1 MRFVRLVADHFCGI
15 EHAEVE
21 FGPGLN
27 ILYGPNDLGKSS
39 LAAAIRAVLLLPHG
53 SSEADKFMPWRGDF
67 SPEVNLTFADADDR
81 LWRVTKSFGG
91 NRGGSSFLE
100 SSKDGRDFLNETKGR
115 EVDERLRKVLEWGAA
130 PAGARAG
137 APRGLPQTF
146 LSHVLLAE
154 QTDVAAI
161 LEESLEMDSDPGES
175 GRLRLTRA
183 LQGLARDPRFKKLL
197 DQAEAECDQHFSPT
211 GKLKRGKSSP
221 MTKAAEQVTRL
232 RDDLNALNEQLRAT
246 EEVESRLRVLRESV
260 GDLSERRHDADER
273 RSQVRRLAA
282 AQHALDEAREALR
295 RIEEERARVEAKEQ
309 KVAALVTT
317 AAAQEASLTEARDAE
332 DAARFAFAAAKE
344 AHAEATSERAAS
356 QRALKVARLEQA
368 LAATEVRR
376 GDLVARQKAAE
387 HACSCAAA
395 VTMLEAQNEEI
406 EGKAVAARTRLS
418 TTDEALADARAQRE
432 QFQDLLAYGRLS
444 EAAEALRTLLQA
456 REEAAELKAKAEGA
470 SQEAA
475 QLRAAVAARPLPEA
489 GTIKALHKL
498 HGELE
503 RAEAA
508 LGGGLSATLSL
519 RKSGV
524 EVEVRVDGGQPSRA
538 GADLTVNASRS
549 IELSIEDVA
558 EVRVVAGDA
567 GNRRRAEALRQR
579 WKAEAQPVLTL
590 AGHDSVAAL
599 ADARAQADGTLR
611 QAEQLDK
618 NSRHDLEKASALE
631 SRSTAIPR
639 HEIRVRELEA
649 ALEGRD
655 RLALATIVK
664 TVGPGWESQ
673 TEKAAKDLDRAE
685 SRARA
690 DRDAASGELAGLG
703 GQITQITISLAAA
716 REESE
721 RARAALEGDPEA
733 LLAAVV
739 AEMAVLDVE
748 ADGIK
753 AELLALRGAVSDA
766 VSVAKSRMHAAEQ
779 ALSTAIDAT
788 KAADAA
794 ATQRRSKRDQA
805 RGELEAQKKH
815 AESLPRRQA
824 EEDVRLQEATLA
836 ALGAPDPPTSEADV
850 KAAEEAVSTVEAE
863 LTEKKGELHQV
874 EGELLRIGG
883 KVARDRHAPL
893 QAALDEVLDRQR
905 ALELDAESWKL
916 LRDTLKD
923 CEASGAQHLG
933 RALGG
938 DVARRFGE
946 LTQGR
951 YGDLDM
957 NPHLR
962 VQHIA
967 AGGGQRAVDVLSVGT
982 RDQLATLLRLA
993 IAERIGSA
1001 IILDD
1006 QLVQSDP
1013 ARLDW
1018 FRMALNQAA
1027 ALVQVI
1033 VLTCRREDYVSSPAG
1048 DSGTIT
1054 RVNLAEKIRRA
1065 G

>member
-1 MRFVRLVADHFCGI
+1 MRFVRLVVDHFCGI

-21 FGPGLN
+21 LGPGLN

-53 SSEADKFMPWRGDF
+53 SSEAEKFVPWRGDF
-67 SPEVNLTFADADDR
+67 SPEVKLTFADADDR

-91 NRGGSSFLE
+91 SRGGSSFLE

-115 EVDERLRKVLEWGAA
+115 EVDERLRKMLEWGA
-130 PAGARAG
+130 PLAGARAG

-161 LEESLEMDSDPGES
+161 LEESLEMDPDPGES

-183 LQGLARDPRFKKLL
+183 LQGLARDPRFKRLL

-221 MTKAAEQVTRL
+221 MTQAAEQVTRL
-232 RDDLNALNEQLRAT
+232 RDDLDALSEQLRST
-246 EEVESRLRVLRESV
+246 EEVESRLRALRDSV
-260 GDLSERRHDADER
+260 GNLAERRHEADER
-273 RSQVRRLAA
+273 LTRVRRLAA
-282 AQHALDEAREALR
+282 ALHGLDQAREALR
-295 RIEEERARVEAKEQ
+295 RIEEERARVGAKEQ
-309 KVAALVTT
+309 ELGALVAAT
-317 AAAQEASLTEARDAE
+317 AAQEASLTEARAAE
-332 DAARFAFAAAKE
+332 DAARAAFAAARE
-344 AHAEATSERAAS
+344 AHAEATSEKAAS
-356 QRALKVARLEQA
+356 KRALKVAKLEQA

-376 GDLVARQKAAE
+376 GGIVARQKAAE
-387 HACSCAAA
+387 HARGCAAG
-395 VTMLEAQNEEI
+395 VTKLEAQNAEI
-406 EGKAVAARTRLS
+406 EGKAVAARARLS
-418 TTDEALADARAQRE
+418 KADQALAEARAQRE
-432 QFQDLLAYGRLS
+432 QLQGLLAYGRWS
-444 EAAEALRTLLQA
+444 EAAEALSTLLQA
-456 REEAAELKAKAEGA
+456 RQQAAELQAKAQGA

-475 QLRAAVAARPLPEA
+475 QLRSAVAARSLPEA
-489 GTIKALHKL
+489 GTIKALHEL

-508 LGGGLSATLSL
+508 LGGGLSATISL
-519 RKSGV
+519 RKSGI
-524 EVEVRVDGGQPSRA
+524 EVEVRVDGGEPSRA
-538 GADLTVNASRS
+538 GADLTVDANRA

-579 WKAEAQPVLTL
+579 WNAEAQPVLIL
-590 AGHDSVAAL
+590 AGLDSVAAL
-599 ADARAQADGTLR
+599 SEARAHADGTLR

-618 NSRHDLEKASALE
+618 DARHDLEKASALE
-631 SRSTAIPR
+631 SRSAEVPR
-639 HEIRVRELEA
+639 HESRVRELEA

-655 RLALATIVK
+655 RQALATIVK

-673 TEKAAKDLDRAE
+673 TENAAKDLDRAE
-685 SRARA
+685 IKARA
-690 DRDAASGELAGLG
+690 DRDAASAELAGLG
-703 GQITQITISLAAA
+703 GQITQITASLAAA

-721 RARAALEGDPEA
+721 RARAALAGDPEA
-733 LLAAVV
+733 LLRTVTTDIAA
-739 AEMAVLDVE
+739 LDVE
-748 ADGIK
+748 AGGIK
-753 AELLALRGAVSDA
+753 AELLALQGAGSNAVSA
-766 VSVAKSRMHAAEQ
+766 AKSRMDAAEQ
-779 ALSTAIDAT
+779 ALSTAVDAT
-788 KAADAA
+788 KTADTA
-794 ATQRRSKRDQA
+794 ATEGRSKRDQA

-815 AESLPRRQA
+815 AESLPLRQA
-824 EEDVRLQEATLA
+824 EEEVRVQQATLA
-836 ALGAPDPPTSEADV
+836 ALDAPDPPTTEADV
-850 KAAEEAVSTVEAE
+850 QAAEKAASTLEAE

-874 EGELLRIGG
+874 EGELLRVGG
-883 KVARDRHAPL
+883 KVARDRQAPL
-893 QAALDEVLDRQR
+893 QAALDEAADRQHT
-905 ALELDAESWKL
+905 LELDAEGWKL

-938 DVARRFGE
+938 EVARRFGE

-957 NPHLR
+957 SPHLR
-962 VQHIA
+962 VQNIA

-1006 QLVQSDP
+1006 QLVQSDQT
-1013 ARLDW
+1013 RLEW
-1018 FRMALNQAA
+1018 FRAALHQAA
-1027 ALVQVI
+1027 ALVQVV
-1033 VLTCRREDYVSSPAG
+1033 VLTCRQDDYMNPAG
-1048 DSGTIT
+1048 QSASIRRIDLT
-1054 RVNLAEKIRRA
+1054 EKIRRA

>member
-1 MRFVRLVADHFCGI
+1 MRFVSLVVDHFCGI

-53 SSEADKFMPWRGDF
+53 SAEADKFVPWRGDF
-67 SPEVNLTFADADDR
+67 SPEVKLTFADADDR
-81 LWRVTKSFGG
+81 LWRVSKSFGG
-91 NRGGSSFLE
+91 SRGGSSFLE

-115 EVDERLRKVLEWGAA
+115 EVDERLRKMLEWGAP

-137 APRGLPQTF
+137 VPRGLPQTF

-161 LEESLEMDSDPGES
+161 LQESLEIDPDPGES

-232 RDDLNALNEQLRAT
+232 RDDLDALSEQLRAT
-246 EEVESRLRVLRESV
+246 EEVESRLRVLRDNV
-260 GDLSERRHDADER
+260 GHLGERCHEANEQLT
-273 RSQVRRLAA
+273 SVRRLAA
-282 AQHALDEAREALR
+282 AQRGLHEAREALR
-295 RIEEERARVEAKEQ
+295 RIEDERAHVDAKEQ
-309 KVAALVTT
+309 EVAALVAS
-317 AAAQEASLTEARDAE
+317 AAAQEASLTEARNAE
-332 DAARFAFAAAKE
+332 DGARSAFAAARE
-344 AHAEATSERAAS
+344 AHAEATSQKAAS
-356 QRALKVARLEQA
+356 KRALKVAKLEQA

-376 GDLVARQKAAE
+376 ADLVARQKAAE
-387 HACSCAAA
+387 HARSCAAG
-395 VTMLEAQNEEI
+395 VTKLEAQNAQI
-406 EGKAVAARTRLS
+406 EGKAAAARTRLS
-418 TTDEALADARAQRE
+418 KADQALADTCAQRE
-432 QFQDLLAYGRLS
+432 QLQGLLAYGRWS
-444 EAAEALRTLLQA
+444 EAAEVLTKLLQA
-456 REEAAELKAKAEGA
+456 RQEAAELKAKSQSA

-475 QLRAAVAARPLPEA
+475 QLRTAVAARPLPEG
-489 GTIKALHKL
+489 GTIKALQEL
-498 HGELE
+498 HRELE

-508 LGGGLSATLSL
+508 LGGGLSATISL
-519 RKSGV
+519 RRSGV
-524 EVEVRVDGGQPSRA
+524 EVEVRVDGGEPSRA
-538 GADLTVNASRS
+538 GADLTVDASRA
-549 IELSIEDVA
+549 IELSIDDVA
-558 EVRVVAGDA
+558 EVRVIAGDA
-567 GNRRRAEALRQR
+567 GNRRQAEALRQR
-579 WKAEAQPVLTL
+579 WNAEAQPILTL
-590 AGHDSVAAL
+590 ADLDSVTAL
-599 ADARAQADGTLR
+599 AEARAQADGTLR
-611 QAEQLDK
+611 QAEQLDRDA
-618 NSRHDLEKASALE
+618 RHDLEKASALE
-631 SRSTAIPR
+631 SRSAELPR
-639 HEIRVRELEA
+639 QEIRVRELEA

-655 RLALATIVK
+655 RQALATIVK

-673 TEKAAKDLDRAE
+673 TENAAKDLDRAE
-685 SRARA
+685 SKARA

-703 GQITQITISLAAA
+703 GQITQITTSLATA

-733 LLAAVV
+733 LLGTVIADIAA
-739 AEMAVLDVE
+739 LDVE
-748 ADGIK
+748 ASGIK
-753 AELLALRGAVSDA
+753 AELLALQGAESSA
-766 VSVAKSRMHAAEQ
+766 VSVAKSKMDAAEQ
-779 ALSTAIDAT
+779 ALSAAVEAT

-794 ATQRRSKRDQA
+794 ATEKRSKRDQA
-805 RGELEAQKKH
+805 SGELEAQKKH
-815 AESLPRRQA
+815 AESLPLRQA
-824 EEDVRLQEATLA
+824 EEDVRVQQATLA
-836 ALGAPDPPTSEADV
+836 ALGTPDPPTTEADV
-850 KAAEEAVSTVEAE
+850 QAAEKAVATLEAD
-863 LTEKKGELHQV
+863 LKEKKGELHQV
-874 EGELLRIGG
+874 EGELLRVGG
-883 KVARDRHAPL
+883 KVARDRQAPL
-893 QAALDEVLDRQR
+893 QAALDGAVDRQR
-905 ALELDAESWKL
+905 SLELDAEGWKL

-923 CEASGAQHLG
+923 CEASGVQHLG

-938 DVARRFGE
+938 EVARRFGE

-951 YGDLDM
+951 YGDLDL

-1013 ARLDW
+1013 ARLGW
-1018 FRMALNQAA
+1018 FRTALHQAA

-1033 VLTCRREDYVSSPAG
+1033 VLTCRQEDYSTSSAVG
-1048 DSGTIT
+1048 SKTIT
-1054 RVNLAEKIRRA
+1054 RVNLVEKIRRA